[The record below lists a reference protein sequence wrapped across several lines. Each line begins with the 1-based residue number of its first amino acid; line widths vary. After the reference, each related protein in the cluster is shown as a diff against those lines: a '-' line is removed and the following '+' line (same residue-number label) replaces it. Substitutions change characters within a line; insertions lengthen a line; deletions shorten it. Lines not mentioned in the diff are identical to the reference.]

1 MGCFCAT
8 AMEPLASQLSRL
20 QEPAETAVEPE
31 DARKVTAVSD
41 WLAARTLPAEP
52 WRPDPAWQD
61 LRLPTPLLP
70 PCALATISGLAH
82 LRAQALSQFGT
93 DLLDPA
99 QADAFTRIVATMNDR
114 FRRQPPQR
122 VDAREWT
129 KLAAQNDAADRVA
142 KALKDSL
149 LKPSEEQLEEYNE
162 PGGVPIRQWGD
173 LLRPLRRLAPLIAA
187 ARQLDADVA
196 DPAQLA
202 DALRRLSRL
211 TLPPLEAPEQMQ
223 ELGSA
228 LSAVQRLRSSLRE
241 NPLERG
247 LAHARARVRWK
258 LEAVEQALARTLP
271 VEQDGVEHLLTK
283 LPRLPVTPTTL
294 ATADVVQAA
303 QQADKLAA
311 LAWKVPE
318 QLPLVYTGLTTCAL
332 VEHLKD
338 ALGTSPVQARPC
350 DSHCDATALLRA
362 AKLGAAKVPAV
373 AA

>member
-1 MGCFCAT
+1 
-8 AMEPLASQLSRL
+8 
-20 QEPAETAVEPE
+20 
-31 DARKVTAVSD
+31 
-41 WLAARTLPAEP
+41 
-52 WRPDPAWQD
+52 
-61 LRLPTPLLP
+61 
-70 PCALATISGLAH
+70 
-82 LRAQALSQFGT
+82 
-93 DLLDPA
+93 
-99 QADAFTRIVATMNDR
+99 MNDR

-122 VDAREWT
+122 VDAREWM

-142 KALKDSL
+142 RALKDSL
-149 LKPSEEQLEEYNE
+149 LKPSAEQFEDYNE
-162 PGGVPIRQWGD
+162 PGGVPIRQWGG

-187 ARQLDADVA
+187 ARQLDADVV

-202 DALRRLSRL
+202 DALRQLSRL
-211 TLPPLEAPEQMQ
+211 KLPPLEAPEQIQ

-247 LAHARARVRWK
+247 LAHTRERVRWK
-258 LEAVEQALARTLP
+258 LEAVEQALARTVP
-271 VEQDGVEHLLTK
+271 VEHDGVEHLLTR

-294 ATADVVQAA
+294 ATAAVVQAA
-303 QQADKLAA
+303 EQADKLAA

>member
-20 QEPAETAVEPE
+20 REPAETAVEPG
-31 DARKVTAVSD
+31 AAQKVTAVSD
-41 WLAARTLPAEP
+41 WLAARTLPADP

-70 PCALATISGLAH
+70 PGALATISGLAH

-99 QADAFTRIVATMNDR
+99 QADGFTRIIATMNDR
-114 FRRQPPQR
+114 FRRQPLQR
-122 VDAREWT
+122 VDAREWM

-142 KALKDSL
+142 KTLKDSL
-149 LKPSEEQLEEYNE
+149 LKPSPEQLEAYNE

-187 ARQLDADVA
+187 ARQLDADVT

-211 TLPPLEAPEQMQ
+211 KLPRLEAPEQMQ
-223 ELGSA
+223 ELSSA

-241 NPLERG
+241 NPLEQG
-247 LAHARARVRWK
+247 LAHARTRVHRK
-258 LEAVEQALARTLP
+258 LEAVEQALVRTLP
-271 VEQDGVEHLLTK
+271 VEQDGIEHLLTK

-294 ATADVVQAA
+294 ATAAVVQAA
-303 QQADKLAA
+303 QQAEKLAA
-311 LAWKVPE
+311 LAWKVPA

-338 ALGTSPVQARPC
+338 ALGTSPVRARPC
-350 DSHCDATALLRA
+350 DPHCDAAALLRT
-362 AKLGAAKVPAV
+362 AKVPAV